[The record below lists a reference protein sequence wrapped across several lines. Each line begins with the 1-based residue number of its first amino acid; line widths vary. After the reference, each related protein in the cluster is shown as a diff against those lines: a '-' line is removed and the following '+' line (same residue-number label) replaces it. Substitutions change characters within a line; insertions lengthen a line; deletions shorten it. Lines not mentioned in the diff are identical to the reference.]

1 MASWLKAKLFGRQL
15 SYGSDNPEPQN
26 FEEALQQ
33 QQIEPQQS
41 MGYPVQQAMGS
52 CSEASP
58 VPGPQIQQ
66 QVSFGETASPGAKE
80 MKAAYE
86 VINII
91 SMTSTSLLFFFF
103 FPIRSVKHW

>member
-15 SYGSDNPEPQN
+15 SYGSDNAEPQN

-33 QQIEPQQS
+33 QQTEPQQ
-41 MGYPVQQAMGS
+41 PVQQPMGS
-52 CSEASP
+52 YSDASP

-66 QVSFGETASPGAKE
+66 QVSFGETASPGAKG

-86 VINII
+86 VRNII
-91 SMTSTSLLFFFF
+91 YFYDKHKLTFFLSF